1 MIGEITKIFIMKKI
15 FLIVLITSSYCFSQK
30 NTFKI
35 NYDFNLNLG
44 NFQEFKSTLYVDNN
58 SSIFLWNKPLNKP
71 TNDDENNVTIN
82 LNELDSIGSFNFK
95 NFSKDTIYSR
105 IPYFKKEILLLEEKT
120 PTISWEIFNE
130 IRKIGPYEC
139 QKAISKFRGRNYIA
153 WFTNEIPIKSG
164 PWKLQG
170 LPGLIIVA
178 YDTTREVQFTFT
190 SISKSE
196 YKINPI
202 LKANR
207 VISLEYYKKM
217 SKSSSQDFIKKLKS
231 KLPRGAKIKVN
242 SKKGI
247 EIFNE

>member
-1 MIGEITKIFIMKKI
+1 MKKI
-15 FLIVLITSSYCFSQK
+15 FLLVLIVSSNCFSQK
-30 NTFKI
+30 NTLKI
-35 NYDFNLNLG
+35 DYDFNLNLG
-44 NFQEFKSTLYVDNN
+44 NYQEFKSTLYVDNS
-58 SSIFLWNKPLNKP
+58 SSIFLWNKPISKKAVSN
-71 TNDDENNVTIN
+71 DENHIVVN

-105 IPYFKKEILLLEEKT
+105 IPYFKKEVLLLEEKT
-120 PTISWEIFNE
+120 PAILWEISDE
-130 IRKIGPYEC
+130 TRKIGPYEC
-139 QKAISKFRGRNYIA
+139 QKAVTKFRGRDYTA

-170 LPGLIIVA
+170 LPGLIIIA
-178 YDTTREVQFTFT
+178 YDTTREVQFAFT
-190 SISKSE
+190 SISKSD

-202 LKANR
+202 LEANR
-207 VISLEYYKKM
+207 VISLEDYKKM
-217 SKSSSQDFIKKLKS
+217 SKSSTQNFIKKIKS